1 MIAGLDIR
9 LDDQISVARAKKQKH
24 FLEPNNGVGA
34 TDARPYIANLVV
46 TSSCFWCSDGYGT
59 CLGTSCMGPKTEHA
73 KESPVVHVKVESR
86 FPIGYGGYSSNCL
99 TGVVC
104 STWKRKQIAA
114 LKYPCYL
121 PPFRQCEKQL
131 GKSAKKP
138 KSKVVLAYIFYFL
151 MFKFIK
157 VKLLKPKKD
166 EAPPR
171 QFILDLKTLK
181 RILNGRKKK
190 KPGSSCK
197 SKVQGSRWDRPEKSE
212 ISCKRKI
219 NTNKALTTPV
229 ACFSA
234 EDKIQTGVGRTQ
246 LVAEYED
253 KLEMA
258 PSVTDCLPS
267 VAGQTLKPLCTLLT
281 FHNEP
286 LSRSDETVGSGCA
299 WEMMISA
306 TSRTHDAEAQ
316 MAQWLMTGES
326 IKLTFKLVQVGLC
339 VRDPSTGPDWFN
351 ALVNLFT
358 VVEFPK
364 LGYQPPAVL
373 TKIHFQVDQ
382 RGLESSSPNITPV
395 RGAICLGKVGISCS
409 LLDTTADAS
418 VSINVEEAAVYL
430 SKDLVLPV
438 NITVCLADLSV
449 TMSEPEHYHLRGQ
462 GLGSFSLVPL
472 EPTLLVTSS
481 ANLVRV
487 RTSADTLQLLAEL
500 WAGFAGAA
508 NLTVEISVDGSDVT
522 QGQTSEDML
531 HDIEDAMMESSIKK
545 TSAIEKEKPIV
556 NTARPGEVF
565 YFPGEGDPSSPSYSP
580 NIPSSAPDL
589 TQIII
594 YLPQSSLDMIDE
606 ESSNLESVCIL
617 EEGRSDIV
625 PSGGQFAIKSR
636 LDGGVNNVDNNFN
649 VPQAVINHLKSP
661 KRFPLPQSSLVWQI
675 FGGNDFSSSK
685 VIMHKVQ
692 LEQMGLSL
700 IPKGFRSRTTMNV
713 NNGMG
718 SAISA
723 ADYLKTRECPG
734 WKRVLLIEV
743 IVVSQHKVYQHEVYL
758 LVEVANS
765 PVTTQIVLYSHFE
778 GWKSFTVSILAK
790 IVSPLVQAMR
800 HPFVNSKV
808 TA

>member
-1 MIAGLDIR
+1 
-9 LDDQISVARAKKQKH
+9 
-24 FLEPNNGVGA
+24 
-34 TDARPYIANLVV
+34 
-46 TSSCFWCSDGYGT
+46 
-59 CLGTSCMGPKTEHA
+59 MGPKIEHTE
-73 KESPVVHVKVESR
+73 KSPVVHVRLESK
-86 FPIGYGGYSSNCL
+86 FPIGYDGYSNSCL

-104 STWKRKQIAA
+104 SKWKRKQIAA

-121 PPFRQCEKQL
+121 PPFRQNEKQL

-138 KSKVVLAYIFYFL
+138 KSEVFLAYIFYVL
-151 MFKFIK
+151 MFKLLK

-181 RILNGRKKK
+181 RILNGRKRK
-190 KPGSSCK
+190 KPGSSFK
-197 SKVQGSRWDRPEKSE
+197 KRKVQGSRWDRPVVSE

-219 NTNKALTTPV
+219 NKNKALTTPV
-229 ACFSA
+229 AGLPA
-234 EDKIQTGVGRTQ
+234 EDKIQTRVGRTQ

-267 VAGQTLKPLCTLLT
+267 VAGQTLRPICTLLI

-286 LSRSDETVGSGCA
+286 ISSSDETDGSGCA
-299 WEMMISA
+299 WEVVISA
-306 TSRTHDAEAQ
+306 TSRTHHAEGQMSQ
-316 MAQWLMTGES
+316 MAHWLMTWES
-326 IKLTFKLVQVGLC
+326 IKLTFQLVNVGLC
-339 VRDPSTGPDWFN
+339 VRDPSTGPDWVN

-364 LGYQPPAVL
+364 LGYQPPAIL

-395 RGAICLGKVGISCS
+395 RAAICLGKVGISCS

-418 VSINVEEAAVYL
+418 VSINVEDAAVYL
-430 SKDLVLPV
+430 SKDLVLSV
-438 NITVCLADLSV
+438 NSTVCLADLSV
-449 TMSEPEHYHLRGQ
+449 TISKPEHYHLRGQ
-462 GLGSFSLVPL
+462 GLDSFSLVPP

-481 ANLVRV
+481 ANLVIV
-487 RTSADTLQLLAEL
+487 RTSADTLQLLAQL
-500 WAGFAGAA
+500 WAGFVGAA
-508 NLTVEISVDGSDVT
+508 NQEVLVEISVDGIDAT

-531 HDIEDAMMESSIKK
+531 HDIEDAMVESSIKK
-545 TSAIEKEKPIV
+545 TSAIEKEKPMV

-580 NIPSSAPDL
+580 KSNILSSAPDL

-636 LDGGVNNVDNNFN
+636 LDGGVNNVDNNFD

-685 VIMHKVQ
+685 VLMHKVQ

-700 IPKGFRSRTTMNV
+700 TPKGFRSRTTMNV

-734 WKRVLLIEV
+734 WKRDLLIEV
-743 IVVSQHKVYQHEVYL
+743 IVVSQHEVYL
-758 LVEVANS
+758 LVEVVNS
-765 PVTTQIVLYSHFE
+765 PVTTQIVLHSHFE
-778 GWKSFTVSILAK
+778 GRKSLTVYILAK

-808 TA
+808 TACFLSIKMCSTIFTTGAGSQVCQDCGG

>member
-86 FPIGYGGYSSNCL
+86 FPIGYGGYSSSCL

-138 KSKVVLAYIFYFL
+138 KSKVLLAYIFYVL
-151 MFKFIK
+151 MFKLLK

-286 LSRSDETVGSGCA
+286 LSSSDETVGSGCA
-299 WEMMISA
+299 WEMVISA
-306 TSRTHDAEAQ
+306 TSSTHDAEAQMSQ

-358 VVEFPK
+358 VVEFPT
-364 LGYQPPAVL
+364 LGYQPPPVL
-373 TKIHFQVDQ
+373 SKIHFQVDQ
-382 RGLESSSPNITPV
+382 RGLEQSSPNISPV
-395 RGAICLGKVGISCS
+395 RAALCRGKVGISCS
-409 LLDTTADAS
+409 LLVTTADAS
-418 VSINVEEAAVYL
+418 VSINVKDAAVYL
-430 SKDLVLPV
+430 SKDSVSPV
-438 NITVCLADLSV
+438 NSTVCLVDLSV
-449 TMSEPEHYHLRGQ
+449 TVSEPERYHLHGGQ
-462 GLGSFSLVPL
+462 GLGSLSLVPL

-500 WAGFAGAA
+500 GAGFAGVA
-508 NLTVEISVDGSDVT
+508 NQEVTVEISVDGSDVT
-522 QGQTSEDML
+522 LGQTSEDML
-531 HDIEDAMMESSIKK
+531 HDIEDAMVESS
-545 TSAIEKEKPIV
+545 AE
-556 NTARPGEVF
+556 
-565 YFPGEGDPSSPSYSP
+565 
-580 NIPSSAPDL
+580 
-589 TQIII
+589 
-594 YLPQSSLDMIDE
+594 
-606 ESSNLESVCIL
+606 
-617 EEGRSDIV
+617 
-625 PSGGQFAIKSR
+625 
-636 LDGGVNNVDNNFN
+636 
-649 VPQAVINHLKSP
+649 
-661 KRFPLPQSSLVWQI
+661 
-675 FGGNDFSSSK
+675 
-685 VIMHKVQ
+685 
-692 LEQMGLSL
+692 
-700 IPKGFRSRTTMNV
+700 
-713 NNGMG
+713 
-718 SAISA
+718 
-723 ADYLKTRECPG
+723 
-734 WKRVLLIEV
+734 
-743 IVVSQHKVYQHEVYL
+743 
-758 LVEVANS
+758 
-765 PVTTQIVLYSHFE
+765 
-778 GWKSFTVSILAK
+778 

-800 HPFVNSKV
+800 HPSVNSKV